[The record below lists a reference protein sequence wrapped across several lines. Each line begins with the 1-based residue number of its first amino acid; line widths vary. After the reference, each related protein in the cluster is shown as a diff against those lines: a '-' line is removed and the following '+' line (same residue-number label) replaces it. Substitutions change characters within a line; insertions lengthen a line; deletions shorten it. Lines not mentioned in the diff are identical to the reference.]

1 MRERRYTI
9 LSTAA
14 LPFERMGHIP
24 DSIDIRVLPFTE
36 IIPRT
41 DERIKLQ
48 IASLSTKNIT
58 AVFTSVHSVNFVSD
72 LLPQKPNWKVY
83 SIGNET
89 SAAVGNRFASNSIV
103 NFANNAFDL
112 SKCLIA
118 DEVKEAV
125 FFCGAQRMDIL
136 PDELKKNGIELTE
149 LIVYDTGLTPRQI
162 ADQPDA
168 ILFFSPT
175 AVRSYFSI
183 NKLSAETAVFVIGK
197 TTAAALN
204 PFKTGPVFIS
214 PKPDKAFVFKMAT
227 EYAAAHPIT

>member
-14 LPFERMGHIP
+14 LPFERIGHIP
-24 DSIDIRVLPFTE
+24 NSVDIRVLPFTE
-36 IIPRT
+36 IIPRI
-41 DERIKLQ
+41 DKSIKPQ
-48 IASLSTKNIT
+48 IETLSANNIT
-58 AVFTSVHSVNFVSD
+58 AVFTSAHAVNFVSD
-72 LLPQKPNWKVY
+72 LLPQKPNWKIY

-89 SAAVGNRFASNSIV
+89 RAAVSNRFGNNCIV
-103 NFANNAFDL
+103 SFANNALDL
-112 SKCLIA
+112 SKCMIA

-136 PDELKKNGIELTE
+136 PDELKKHGIELTE
-149 LIVYDTGLTPRQI
+149 VIVYDTRLTPRQI

-175 AVRSYFSI
+175 AVRSFFSI
-183 NKLSAETAVFVIGK
+183 NKLSPETAVFVMGK

-204 PFKTGPVFIS
+204 PFKTGPVIIS
-214 PKPDKAFVFKMAT
+214 PEPDKAFVFKMAT
-227 EYAAAHPIT
+227 EYAAAHPLT

>member
-14 LPFERMGHIP
+14 LPFERIGRIP
-24 DSIDIRVLPFTE
+24 DSIDIRILPFTE

-41 DERIKLQ
+41 DESIKVE

-58 AVFTSVHSVNFVSD
+58 AVFTSAHAVNFVSD
-72 LLPQKPNWKVY
+72 LLPQKPDWKVY

-89 SAAVGNRFASNSIV
+89 RTAVSNRFGNNSIV
-103 NFANNAFDL
+103 NFANNALDL
-112 SKCLIA
+112 SKFMIA
-118 DEVKEAV
+118 DEAKEAV
-125 FFCGAQRMDIL
+125 FFCSAQRMDIL
-136 PDELKKNGIELTE
+136 PDELKKHGIELTE
-149 LIVYDTGLTPRQI
+149 LIVYDTRLTPRQI

-175 AVRSYFSI
+175 AVRSFFSI
-183 NKLSAETAVFVIGK
+183 NKLSAETAVFVMGK

-204 PFKTGPVFIS
+204 PFKTGPVMIS
-214 PKPDKAFVFKMAT
+214 PEPDKAFVFKMAT